1 MNIQHKPISILYLN
15 GIGQIIVN
23 ITLPNELTLN
33 NFALLKQTKFKHKCE
48 DGLLSIHLNNDINFS
63 FQLTNNIS
71 IHNIKSVLPKII
83 HPNILQIKYQTQRNA
98 INNEI
103 IYNKLG
109 NLNIRHLL
117 CTSGDITSSYI
128 LKDIQCKECDN
139 ILFNNNNCNTQLKI
153 VYDIDIKR
161 LDNNIIE
168 MFSCYEQ
175 YDIVNTFYNN
185 IQHKLINKINIEHRY
200 IWINYYL
207 YKEYFNTDINT
218 NSNSNNGIICC
229 SKCKTPYGYI
239 DNTTLPNNS
248 YMKYDLLKIKFNAY
262 NEASPLNTISITNI
276 ISPIYIDIIIHKA
289 LQDNQTEIIFTSPT
303 TNSLII
309 LKPTSNTILHME
321 LSYTETS
328 SSLVNI
334 CQYIEIIYTTTSHSH
349 SPLLPPLN
357 ESYTFTLTPSDMTA
371 LTSILHLNAQLHYPK
386 IYTYIISSNTLHMH
400 KTYYYLE
407 I

>member
-33 NFALLKQTKFKHKCE
+33 NFALLKQSKFKHKCE
-48 DGLLSIHLNNDINFS
+48 DGLLSIHLNNDVNFS

-71 IHNIKSVLPKII
+71 IQNIKSVLPKII

-117 CTSGDITSSYI
+117 CAANETSPTYI
-128 LKDIQCKECDN
+128 LKHIQCKQCDN
-139 ILFNNNNCNTQLKI
+139 VLFNNHNYNPQLKI
-153 VYDIDIKR
+153 VYDINIKR

-185 IQHKLINKINIEHRY
+185 IQHKLINKINVEHRY
-200 IWINYYL
+200 IWINCLL
-207 YKEYFNTDINT
+207 YKEYFNNDIN
-218 NSNSNNGIICC
+218 NNNNNCIISC
-229 SKCKTPYGYI
+229 SKCKTPYGFI
-239 DNTTLPNNS
+239 DNTTLHNSS

-262 NEASPLNTISITNI
+262 NETDSSHNISITNV

-289 LQDNQTEIIFTSPT
+289 LQENQNEIIFTSNT
-303 TNSLII
+303 ESLII
-309 LKPTSNTILHME
+309 LKPNSNNILHME
-321 LSYTETS
+321 LSYNEAS
-328 SSLVNI
+328 SSLINI
-334 CQYIEIIYTTTSHSH
+334 CQFIEILYTTTQSHS
-349 SPLLPPLN
+349 LTLTDIN
-357 ESYTFTLTPSDMTA
+357 ESYIFKLTSSDMVV
-371 LTSILHLNAQLHYPK
+371 LSSILRANTKRNSDK
-386 IYTYIISSNTLHMH
+386 ITNYIISSSGVDLD
-400 KTYYYLE
+400 KEYYYIE